1 MSAYQ
6 HYDFLALDRPLDE
19 DRRAQLRALS
29 SRARITANSFTNE
42 YHWGDFRGDPVKLM
56 RTHFDVFAH
65 FTEWGTR
72 QIMIAAPGAALRSR
86 DIEPYLLTDTAH
98 FTTGGGRTVISLTSY
113 DDEGAEFVEFPAGL
127 AGIAPVRAELLGGD
141 WRLLYLAWLLSVQD
155 GDDLD
160 DEETEPPV
168 PTGLGDLSAPLH
180 AVAEFLRIDPDLLAV
195 AAQASPPLPTGA
207 GQGKAMSRWIED
219 LPAVEKN
226 RLLGLVADGEA
237 ARARSRMLQAFQES
251 ARGAPVVVEGTRT
264 VGELWAAA
272 GEQRARREREEVARQ
287 ADRERLC
294 RQEEAAARAARLDD
308 LAGRRDQAWQE
319 VEDRITT
326 TRPDE
331 YDRAVALLTDLYALA
346 EREGEQLAFDR
357 PLRELRDRHRRK
369 SGLQRRMDEA
379 GLGR

>member
-65 FTEWGTR
+65 FAEWGTR
-72 QIMIAAPGAALRSR
+72 QIMISAPGASLRSR
-86 DIEPYLLTDTAH
+86 DVEPYLLTDTAH
-98 FTTGGGRTVISLTSY
+98 LTTGGGRTVISLTSY
-113 DDEGAEFVEFPAGL
+113 DGEGVEFVESPAGL

-141 WRLLYLAWLLSVQD
+141 RRLLYLAWLLSVQD

-160 DEETEPPV
+160 DEEVEPPV
-168 PTGLGDLSAPLH
+168 PAGLGDLSAPLH
-180 AVAEFLRIDPDLLAV
+180 AVVDFLRIDPDLLAV
-195 AAQASPPLPTGA
+195 AAQSSPPLPNGTD
-207 GQGKAMSRWIED
+207 QGKKMSRWIEG
-219 LPAVEKN
+219 LPAKEKN
-226 RLLGLVADGEA
+226 RLLELVAAGEA

-251 ARGAPVVVEGTRT
+251 GRGAPVTVEGSRT
-264 VGELWAAA
+264 VRELWAAA
-272 GEQRARREREEVARQ
+272 GEHRGRREREAAARQ
-287 ADRERLC
+287 ADRERLR

-308 LAGRRDQAWQE
+308 LAGRREQAWQE

-326 TRPDE
+326 MRPDE

-346 EREGEQLAFDR
+346 EHEGEQFAFDQ
-357 PLRELRDRHRRK
+357 PLRELRERHRRK